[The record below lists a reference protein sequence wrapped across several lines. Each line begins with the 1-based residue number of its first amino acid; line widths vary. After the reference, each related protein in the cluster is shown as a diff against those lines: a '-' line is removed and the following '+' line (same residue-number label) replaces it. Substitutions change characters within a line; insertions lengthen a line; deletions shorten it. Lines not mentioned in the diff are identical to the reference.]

1 MTQTLTV
8 SIGQHSDKGRKEIN
22 QDFHGALVPGEP
34 QLTHKGIAVALADG
48 ISSSAVSQVAAE
60 SAVKSFL
67 DDYYCTSDAW
77 TVKNAAERVLKATN
91 NWLHAE
97 TRRSEYRYERDKGY
111 VCTFSALVLKSNT
124 AHLFHVGD
132 ARVYR
137 VAGKSLEQ
145 LTRDHRVYVSQDHSH
160 LARALGIDAH
170 LEIDYQALPLSPG
183 DTYFLATDGV
193 YEHIDSATLIGLI
206 DTHADKLD
214 EAARLAVQAAFDAGS
229 TDNLTALIVR
239 VDSVPLAHANEI
251 QRKLGELKL
260 PPQLEARMI
269 FDGFEIIR
277 QIHASHRSHIFLARD
292 LDTDELLA
300 LKTPSFDMRE
310 DPAYLERFLMEE
322 WVARRLDNA
331 HVLKPHPRRRAQE
344 YIYVVMEYIEGTT
357 LTQWMRDHPTPDVAA
372 VRAIVEQI
380 ARGLQA
386 FHRKEMLHQDLRPDN
401 IIIDANGTAKII
413 DFGSTY
419 VAGLSELAAGH
430 DPTEILGTHQYAAP
444 EYFTGE
450 GGSARSDLFS
460 LGVIAYQ
467 MLTGHLPYGATV
479 ARATTRAAQ
488 KRLVYRSALD
498 EEHHIP
504 AWMDDAL
511 QKAVHPLPEK
521 RYESLSEFIVD
532 LKQPNSAF
540 RSRGQPPL
548 IERNPVRF
556 WKGLS
561 IVLGLVVLVLL
572 GVIRQLA

>member
-1 MTQTLTV
+1 MNQTLTV
-8 SIGQHSDKGRKEIN
+8 SIGQYSAKGRKAIN
-22 QDFHGALVPGEP
+22 QDFHGAVVPSEP
-34 QLTHKGIAVALADG
+34 QRTHKGIAVALADG
-48 ISSSAVSQVAAE
+48 ISSSTVSQEAAE
-60 SAVKSFL
+60 SAIKSFL

-77 TVKNAAERVLKATN
+77 TVRTAAERVLRATN
-91 NWLHAE
+91 TWLHAQ

-132 ARVYR
+132 ARIYR
-137 VAGKSLEQ
+137 VAGRSLEQ
-145 LTRDHRVYVSQDHSH
+145 LTRDHRVFVSREHSH

-170 LEIDYQALPLSPG
+170 LEIDYQALPLHPG
-183 DTYFLATDGV
+183 DTYVLATDGV
-193 YEHIDSATLIGLI
+193 YEHIDSATLIDLI
-206 DTHADKLD
+206 RTHADHLD
-214 EAARLAVQAAFDAGS
+214 AAARLAVQAAFDAGS

-251 QRKLGELKL
+251 QRQLGELKL
-260 PPQLEARMI
+260 PPQLEARMM

-292 LDTDELLA
+292 LDTGELLA

-331 HVLKPHPRRRAQE
+331 HVLKPHPRRRAQA
-344 YIYVVMEYIEGTT
+344 YVYVVMEYVEGIT
-357 LTQWMRDHPTPDVAA
+357 LAQWMRDNPRPELAA
-372 VRAIVEQI
+372 VRDIVAQI

-386 FHRKEMLHQDLRPDN
+386 FHRKEMLHQDLRPEN
-401 IIIDANGTAKII
+401 IIIDAHGTAKII
-413 DFGSTY
+413 DFGSTH

-430 DPTEILGTHQYAAP
+430 DPRDILGTHQYAAP
-444 EYFTGE
+444 EYFTGD
-450 GGSARSDLFS
+450 GGNPRSDLFS

-488 KRLVYRSALD
+488 QRLRYRSALD
-498 EEHHIP
+498 DDHPIP
-504 AWMDDAL
+504 AWMDEAL
-511 QKAVHPLPEK
+511 RKAVHPLPDK
-521 RYESLSEFIVD
+521 RYESLSEFITD

-540 RSRGQPPL
+540 RTRGHTPL

-561 IVLGLVVLVLL
+561 IVLGLVVVVLL
-572 GVIRQLA
+572 GVIRALV